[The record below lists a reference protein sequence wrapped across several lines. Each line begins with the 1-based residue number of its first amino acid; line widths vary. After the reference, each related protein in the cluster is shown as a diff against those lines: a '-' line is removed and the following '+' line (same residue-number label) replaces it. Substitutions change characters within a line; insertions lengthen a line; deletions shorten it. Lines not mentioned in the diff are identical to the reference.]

1 MTRMGWFL
9 DRMDRALGARGRA
22 LFTANVGE
30 AVSSLAAMGVRSVLA
45 LVGIAVGIGAVIA
58 MVSTGEIVKAES
70 LKQFRALGTDVVTV
84 RLLRQR
90 DAPRSL
96 SHAEVVGMADTIP
109 AIAAVAPWTSD
120 HAEVLY
126 GGAKASR
133 GQLLGVTEAF
143 VPLHRLDVVEGRF
156 VSDLDGSQAFC
167 VLGSTVARQVR
178 KAGARRLVGERVRVK
193 GRLFTVVGVLGPNP
207 SSAQSSGTDDAV
219 LLPIGAAA
227 RMGSM
232 IDRAIAR
239 LRHGADAFAAA
250 REVTAYFRRVA
261 PGLNLEVVSARALIE
276 QMQRQARMFTLLF
289 GAVGSISLVV
299 GGIGVM
305 NVMLMSVAE
314 RRTEIGIRRALG
326 ARRGDVVA
334 QFVTESAALCIFGGI
349 AGILLG
355 AASAWAISQFA
366 GWSFFLSLPAV
377 WVGVAVSTGVGIFF
391 GIYPARQAARLDP
404 IAALRA

>member
-1 MTRMGWFL
+1 MTRLGWLL
-9 DRMDRALGARGRA
+9 DRLDRALGARGRA

-84 RLLRQR
+84 RLRQR

-96 SHAEVVGMADTIP
+96 SRAEVVGMADTIP

-133 GQLLGVTEAF
+133 GQVLGVTEAF

-156 VSDLDGSQAFC
+156 VSDLDGSRAFC

-178 KAGARRLVGERVRVK
+178 KAGARQLVGERVRVK

-207 SSAQSSGTDDAV
+207 SSAQSAGTDDAV
-219 LLPIGAAA
+219 LLPIGTAI
-227 RMGSM
+227 RMGST

-239 LRHGADAFAAA
+239 LRD
-250 REVTAYFRRVA
+250 VTAYFRRVA
-261 PGLNLEVVSARALIE
+261 PGLNLEVVSARELIE

>member
-1 MTRMGWFL
+1 MTRSAWFL
-9 DRMDRALGARGRA
+9 DRLERALGARGRA

-30 AVSSLAAMGVRSVLA
+30 AVSSLAAMGVRSILA

-84 RLLRQR
+84 RLRQR

-96 SHAEVVGMADTIP
+96 SHAEVVGMADMIP

-120 HAEVLY
+120 HDEVLY

-133 GQLLGVTEAF
+133 GQVLGVTEAF

-156 VSDLDGSQAFC
+156 VSDLDGSRAFC

-178 KAGARRLVGERVRVK
+178 KAGARQLVGERVRVK

-207 SSAQSSGTDDAV
+207 SSAQSAGTDEAV
-219 LLPIGAAA
+219 LLPIGTAI
-227 RMGSM
+227 RMGST

-239 LRHGADAFAAA
+239 LRPGADAFAAA

-261 PGLNLEVVSARALIE
+261 PSLNMEVVSARALIE

-366 GWSFFLSLPAV
+366 GWSFFVSLPAV